1 VPLHQLTLAAA
12 NQFTGVDVNTGLL
25 AWVDYSFAGWN
36 DENICPVIVSYAYD
50 NGAGT
55 ADLTVVLREPGGA
68 ATERIVL
75 FDDTGISNH
84 FRSCYPGLVVPRT
97 ATVIWELAFI
107 TLNKAADAS
116 MTVHWYP
123 KKVPG

>member
-1 VPLHQLTLAAA
+1 MLFQLTLAGA
-12 NQFTGVDVNTGLL
+12 NQFTGVDANTGL
-25 AWVDYSFAGWN
+25 VDFTTFVTFTA

-55 ADLTVVLREPGGA
+55 ADLTVVLREPAGA

-84 FRSCYPGLVVPRT
+84 FRSCYPGMVVPRT
-97 ATVIWELAFI
+97 AAVVWELAFI

-116 MTVHWYP
+116 ITVHWYP
-123 KKVPG
+123 KAVPG

>member
-1 VPLHQLTLAAA
+1 MLHQLTLAGAA
-12 NQFTGVDVNTGLL
+12 QFTGVDVNTGLL
-25 AWVDYSFAGWN
+25 AFTGDYTFSG

-55 ADLTVVLREPGGA
+55 ADLTIVLREPGGG

-84 FRSCYPGLVVPRT
+84 FRSCYPGIVVPRT
-97 ATVIWELAFI
+97 DAVVWELAFI

-123 KKVPG
+123 KAVPG